1 MIAKSLFAVLGASL
15 VVALVVALL
24 ALPRPAAT
32 QEPTPPTPPPPPPPH
47 YQLQTIYYCEN
58 LYVSS
63 AGTSVSG
70 NTLKFFWDWDQFPQ
84 RDGTVHTISFRL
96 ERIAA
101 DAAEDDGWETLVEAT
116 EATGWSIPFEPG
128 RWRYRVSIVKLAAND
143 DAYYCEPRWV
153 EIFVGTAP
161 APPTPTPPTPLAPV
175 EVEEYLG
182 SLCGNLHTYDL
193 NVVAQ
198 DGNVAMTWQVT
209 DYHGPHVGPRYG
221 PYTVTYRVER
231 IDDAAN
237 GSGEP
242 GPVEITG
249 GTNWTG
255 PADPGRWRYRVAVI
269 RVSAHGYSLKCDP
282 WWDEFHIEILSEQ
295 ERTER
300 KAQRQ
305 TLIGESVRCATAT
318 LTRGLS
324 PAARE
329 VVARYIEQW
338 VGEIADQNHEDLGLL
353 VITTIQLCTDPDYQ
367 SASEQAL
374 YWLQHHIDY

>member
-1 MIAKSLFAVLGASL
+1 MIAKSLFAVLGAFL
-15 VVALVVALL
+15 AMAVVVVLL

-32 QEPTPPTPPPPPPPH
+32 HEPPPTPPPPPPTPTH
-47 YQLQTIYYCEN
+47 YQLQTSYYCEN
-58 LYVSS
+58 LYISGAGSS
-63 AGTSVSG
+63 VNG
-70 NTLKFFWDWDQFPQ
+70 NTLRLFWNWDQFPQ
-84 RDGTVHTISFRL
+84 RDGTVHTISFRP

-101 DAAEDDGWETLVEAT
+101 TAGADDGWETLEEAT
-116 EATGWSIPFEPG
+116 EATDWTIPFEPG
-128 RWRYRVSIVKLAAND
+128 RWRYRVAIVKLAADD

-161 APPTPTPPTPLAPV
+161 APPTPTPLAPV
-175 EVEEYLG
+175 EVEEYLD
-182 SLCGNLHTYDL
+182 SLCGNLHTYDVR
-193 NVVAQ
+193 VVVQ
-198 DGNVAMTWQVT
+198 DDNVAMTWQVT
-209 DYHGPHVGPRYG
+209 DYPGPHVGPRYG

-231 IDDAAN
+231 IDDAAY
-237 GSGEP
+237 GSG
-242 GPVEITG
+242 GQRPVEITG

-269 RVSAHGYSLKCDP
+269 RVSAYGYSLQCDP

-318 LTRGLS
+318 LTRRLS

-329 VVARYIEQW
+329 IVARYIEQR
-338 VGEIADQNHEDLGLL
+338 VGEIADQNHEDLGAL
-353 VITTIQLCTDPDYQ
+353 VFTTIQLCTDPDYQ
-367 SASEQAL
+367 SASEHAL